1 MKTNYFITLITL
13 SFLSSCQVTPKKDEI
28 VEELKKIPQT
38 NYTKIECPF
47 EIDMD
52 TIVVDKINV
61 ELPIKNIG
69 KNELTD
75 LYIKTTCDCTALEDY
90 PKSLKPNEQTKVK
103 IAIDIDEKGCFSKTV
118 IVYGSFNPLVRAVR
132 IVGFKK

>member
-1 MKTNYFITLITL
+1 MKTNYIIILITL
-13 SFLSSCQVTPKKDEI
+13 CFLGSCQITPKYDNKMA
-28 VEELKKIPQT
+28 ELKKIPQT

-103 IAIDIDEKGCFSKTV
+103 IDIDIDEKGYFSKTV
-118 IVYGSFNPLVRAVR
+118 IVYGSFNPLARAVR
-132 IVGFKK
+132 IMGYKK